1 MRQIKLFK
9 GIESELSTLEAEV
22 NQWIAKNK
30 IRVVQISG
38 NIAPQS
44 PVDTKAVSRF
54 PGSDILIIVEYETES
69 Q

>member
-1 MRQIKLFK
+1 MRQIKMFK

-22 NQWIAKNK
+22 NQLIAKK
-30 IRVVQISG
+30 RVRVVQISG

-44 PVDTKAVSRF
+44 QADTKGVSRF
-54 PGSDILIIVEYETES
+54 PGSDVLIIVEYETES